1 MYNTILHEVFETLI
15 IVLCIFQTRS
25 FYPHHR
31 ISYTN
36 TLIFLYN
43 EFVFVSY
50 SLKSKHYL
58 SLLIL
63 LVNLIQFPNHLLL
76 IYFSQALEDKS
87 TIYTHASLYSCQ
99 PILN

>member
-15 IVLCIFQTRS
+15 IVQTRS

-43 EFVFVSY
+43 EFVFVFIFLKIKKLTVTFNFTCESNPFSK
-50 SLKSKHYL
+50 SL
-58 SLLIL
+58 IAD
-63 LVNLIQFPNHLLL
+63 F
-76 IYFSQALEDKS
+76 FSQALEDKS